1 MVDSTTVRVRNALIK
16 DFRGT
21 GAYAAI
27 KVHTVLS
34 GGCGAPVPYHF
45 SAARE
50 HNRPIVAS

>member
-1 MVDSTTVRVRNALIK
+1 MVDSTTVRVRNALIE